1 MKLRI
6 QPIRSLFPAMICGL
20 LCFAFLVIVPAAA
33 FTADSL
39 NISFGTNGDA
49 TAVFQFTLDGVIE
62 NAIPQSML
70 EDQLAKGLATSSSP
84 PQIISFDKS
93 EATLLLNGFAT
104 TTNVPT
110 GTEYQTSTMD
120 FSKAQIALQNSAVS
134 TVISADFSPKI
145 TTVTF
150 PDGYSRQFFSSSS
163 LPSIDHIV
171 LGPGQSGTAIS
182 TPTSGTL
189 TVNTSPEHTHIYIDS
204 VYVGDSPGTFSD
216 ITSGDHQVSLQAD
229 GFLPYNTTVTL
240 QAGETTQLLEE
251 LEYAPTP
258 TKQSGAPDAGMIIA
272 VLSLAFC
279 SVAFLRKE

>member
-39 NISFGTNGDA
+39 NISVGTNGDA

-120 FSKAQIALQNSAVS
+120 FSKAQIALQNSAVRYGHICRFFAEDNHS
-134 TVISADFSPKI
+134 DLPGRI
-145 TTVTF
+145 F
-150 PDGYSRQFFSSSS
+150 PPVFF
-163 LPSIDHIV
+163 
-171 LGPGQSGTAIS
+171 
-182 TPTSGTL
+182 
-189 TVNTSPEHTHIYIDS
+189 
-204 VYVGDSPGTFSD
+204 
-216 ITSGDHQVSLQAD
+216 
-229 GFLPYNTTVTL
+229 
-240 QAGETTQLLEE
+240 
-251 LEYAPTP
+251 
-258 TKQSGAPDAGMIIA
+258 IIIPA
-272 VLSLAFC
+272 
-279 SVAFLRKE
+279 KH

>member
-39 NISFGTNGDA
+39 NISVGTNGDA

-104 TTNVPT
+104 TTNVPDRDRIPDKYHGLFKSPDRFT
-110 GTEYQTSTMD
+110 KLCCEYRSYL
-120 FSKAQIALQNSAVS
+120 QI
-134 TVISADFSPKI
+134 F
-145 TTVTF
+145 
-150 PDGYSRQFFSSSS
+150 R
-163 LPSIDHIV
+163 
-171 LGPGQSGTAIS
+171 
-182 TPTSGTL
+182 
-189 TVNTSPEHTHIYIDS
+189 
-204 VYVGDSPGTFSD
+204 
-216 ITSGDHQVSLQAD
+216 
-229 GFLPYNTTVTL
+229 
-240 QAGETTQLLEE
+240 
-251 LEYAPTP
+251 
-258 TKQSGAPDAGMIIA
+258 
-272 VLSLAFC
+272 
-279 SVAFLRKE
+279 RR